1 MKIAIGS
8 DHRGFAAKE
17 RVKALLKGMGLEI
30 ADQGAHDNRP
40 CDYPDIGLAVAQAVS
55 DGKAERGILFC
66 GSGIGMSISA
76 NKVHGV
82 RAALCHDELT
92 AQMARRHNDS
102 NVLCLPADLVGDAL
116 MQSIVRMWLNTEF
129 GGGRH
134 ARRVEKIL
142 AYERN
147 HAGDSPE
154 HDGSSPRPSAL
165 AGQPPTPPAQHA

>member
-17 RVKALLKGMGLEI
+17 RIKALLKGLGLEI
-30 ADQGAHDNRP
+30 ADEGAHDNRP

-76 NKVHGV
+76 NKVQGV

-116 MQSIVRMWLNTEF
+116 MQSIVRMWLSTEF
-129 GGGRH
+129 EGGRH

-147 HAGDSPE
+147 HAGDVAESK
-154 HDGSSPRPSAL
+154 PSAHR
-165 AGQPPTPPAQHA
+165 PPAAKGQSPGQHA